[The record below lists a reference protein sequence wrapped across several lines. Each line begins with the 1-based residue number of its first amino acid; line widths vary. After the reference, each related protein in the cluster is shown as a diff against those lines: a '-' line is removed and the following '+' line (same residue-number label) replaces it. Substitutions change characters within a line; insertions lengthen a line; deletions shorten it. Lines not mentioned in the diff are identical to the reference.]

1 MRNDLKNNALILAVI
16 SLVTR
21 ILFLTIFALTIRDS
35 WEPLIVVYSIVFIPH
50 ILTIVSTRVRNS
62 ISEKLSH
69 GTFVLSI
76 IFLVFDGLMILGMFT
91 SLNSAPFYAWG
102 IMALCDFLNIHAN
115 FLILNGCK
123 EARNRYNGDL
133 QEYDSESPDFKFD
146 EAIAKLQNADSVKTV
161 VEEET
166 TDTSDET
173 DY

>member
-1 MRNDLKNNALILAVI
+1 
-16 SLVTR
+16 
-21 ILFLTIFALTIRDS
+21 
-35 WEPLIVVYSIVFIPH
+35 
-50 ILTIVSTRVRNS
+50 NS

-166 TDTSDET
+166 TDTSD
-173 DY
+173 